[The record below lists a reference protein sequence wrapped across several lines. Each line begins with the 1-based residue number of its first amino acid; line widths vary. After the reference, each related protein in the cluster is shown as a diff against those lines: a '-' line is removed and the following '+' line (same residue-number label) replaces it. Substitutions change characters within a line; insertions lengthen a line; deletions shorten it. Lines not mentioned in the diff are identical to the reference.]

1 MSNLHDFSPTLA
13 STTNTSNVFPL
24 LASGIHGQV
33 MITVSCLQSVQH
45 LLTIKTLLFIK
56 LSFKAHFIPAYLP
69 PTNNTSQP
77 TACHLASSV
86 NTS

>member
-1 MSNLHDFSPTLA
+1 MTNLYDQPPTLA

-33 MITVSCLQSVQH
+33 MFTASCLQSVQH

-56 LSFKAHFIPAYLP
+56 LSFKVHFISACLP